1 MRITSKNLQ
10 RTYLRGLNSNIKK
23 LSDSNER
30 LNTGRR
36 FSKLSQN
43 VIDGS
48 RALNVRDLLA
58 RNETFVGNAH
68 QMQLQLSS
76 QEEKMMQIQTLVQDA
91 QELMTRGYSDTNSE
105 DDKLIIGN
113 QMDSIKESIIQ
124 IINSKSVDRYTFAS
138 LSNEKPIS
146 RVGSDVF
153 FYGQNVDEND
163 GSVFSKG
170 SFNVSVGNMIDIG
183 QPAIE
188 VLGHGVDASGISNNL
203 IKLLDQISTSISTSD
218 KTHQGTF
225 VTKMNDKANEL
236 LMRISDIGMKTN
248 YLEATISRLSDE
260 KISLTTQQNNLEA
273 IDFEEEVI
281 FNKSHEMAWQIS
293 LQLGTKVLPMS
304 IFDFMR

>member
-10 RTYLRGLNSNIKK
+10 RTFLRGLNNNIKN
-23 LSDSNER
+23 LAESNER

-36 FSKLSQN
+36 FTKLSQN

-48 RALNVRDLLA
+48 RALNVRELLA
-58 RNETFVGNAH
+58 RNQTFVGNAQ
-68 QMQLQLSS
+68 QMQLQLFS
-76 QEEKMMQIQTLVQDA
+76 QEDKMMQIQNLVQDA
-91 QELMTRGYSDTNSE
+91 KELMVRGYSDTNSA

-113 QMDSIKESIIQ
+113 QVKSIKDSIVH

-138 LSNEKPIS
+138 FRNEKPITLE
-146 RVGSDVF
+146 GPNVF
-153 FYGQNVDEND
+153 FYGQNVNDQEN
-163 GSVFSKG
+163 SIFNQG
-170 SFNVSVGNMIDIG
+170 SFKLSVGTMIDVE
-183 QPAIE
+183 QSAID
-188 VLGHGVDASGISNNL
+188 VLGHGVDAQGLPNNL
-203 IKLLDQISTSISTSD
+203 LLLLDQIANSIATDD
-218 KTHQGTF
+218 KTHRQSF
-225 VTKMNDKANEL
+225 ITKMNDQANDL
-236 LMRISDIGMKTN
+236 LMRISDVGMKTN
-248 YLEATISRLSDE
+248 YLETTLSSLSSQ